1 MYILIEIQSDGETAA
16 TVVNT
21 YADKPHADQAFHQ
34 ILAAAAVSE
43 VKYHSAVMLTH
54 DGQPVYS
61 EGYTHEEVE
70 A

>member
-1 MYILIEIQSDGETAA
+1 MYILIEIQSDGETAS
-16 TVVNT
+16 TIVNT
-21 YADKPHADQAFHQ
+21 YEDRAHADQAFHL
-34 ILAAAAVSE
+34 ILAAAAVSS

-54 DGQPVYS
+54 DGQPVFS